1 MSARELLDKISETL
15 LWENISAQIEKTERL
30 PELLNEIGYLDSK
43 DEIIKKADKARILES
58 EPPEFSNIQVEGG
71 RLTFGFTMPF
81 VMIVTSGKEELLR
94 ITATAAGNFSIP
106 DENAFD
112 WGAFDWGDMTRP
124 ELLSRGELVSF
135 SRLSFTDAECDE
147 LNA

>member
-43 DEIIKKADKARILES
+43 DEIIKKADKERILES

-71 RLTFGFTMPF
+71 RITLSFTMPF

-94 ITATAAGNFSIP
+94 ITATAAGNCSIP